1 MVTII
6 KKLNTFF
13 ALCPILH
20 KFNWIIKFSLPC
32 GKIISKINS
41 CDTVIVIEWKVIDVV
56 KQNKNAS
63 NFVRHTNISIV

>member
-20 KFNWIIKFSLPC
+20 NWFIKFSLPC
-32 GKIISKINS
+32 GKIIPKINS
-41 CDTVIVIEWKVIDVV
+41 CDTVIEKW
-56 KQNKNAS
+56 
-63 NFVRHTNISIV
+63 